1 MASKALTD
9 IGVRALKPGATRREV
24 RDASA
29 HGLAVV
35 VFPSGKKSYVV
46 RFRIG
51 GRQKKLTLKSGI
63 SLSAARKEAA
73 DAMYEVSQGRDPT
86 QTKKFTKQKAVVA
99 AANTLRAVA
108 ENYLTREERKPV
120 EKRLRTIGQRRD
132 HLERLIYPKL
142 GDRPIGEIRRSE
154 IAALLDKIEDTGPVQ
169 ADRVLATLRKLMNW
183 HATRDD
189 DFTNPIVRDMAR
201 TKPKDRARDRVLT
214 DDELRVIW
222 RVAEEHQGPYDRML
236 QFILLT
242 ATRLREASNMN
253 RSELSG
259 TDWIIPAARYKTK
272 LDHLVPLSVQAR
284 ALLFSVPVVGEGD
297 WVFTTS
303 GDVPIAGFSKG
314 KRQFDARVLA
324 ELQKH
329 DPKAEPLPHWTPHD
343 LRRTARTLL
352 SRTKVVTPDHAERC
366 LGHVIGG
373 IRENYDKYE
382 YREEKAAAFEALAA
396 QIERI
401 VDPQENVV
409 ALRR

>member
-1 MASKALTD
+1 MASKLTD
-9 IGVRALKPGATRREV
+9 IAIRRRLKPRAARYEV
-24 RDASA
+24 PDPSA
-29 HGLAVV
+29 RGLSVV
-35 VFPSGKKSYVV
+35 VFPSGTKSYVV
-46 RFRIG
+46 RYRHG

-63 SLSAARKEAA
+63 SLSAARKDAA
-73 DAMYEVSQGRDPT
+73 DAMYEVSQGRDPS
-86 QTKKFTKQKAVVA
+86 QTKKVTKQKAVVA

-108 ENYLTREERKPV
+108 ESYLTHEERRPV
-120 EKRLRTIGQRRD
+120 KERLRSIGQRRD
-132 HLERLIYPKL
+132 HLERLIYPRL

-154 IAALLDKIEDTGPVQ
+154 IAVLLDKIEETGPVQ
-169 ADRVLATLRKLMNW
+169 ADRVLATLRKLFNW

-222 RVAEEHQGPYDRML
+222 CVAEEHQGPYDRML

-242 ATRLREASNMN
+242 ATRLREASNMS

-272 LDHLVPLSVQAR
+272 LDHLVPLSAQAR
-284 ALLFSVPVVGEGD
+284 ALLFSVPVVGEKG

-329 DPKAEPLPHWTPHD
+329 DPKARPLPHWTPHD
-343 LRRTARTLL
+343 LRRTARTLM
-352 SRTKVVTPDHAERC
+352 SRTKVVAPDHAERC

-373 IRENYDKYE
+373 IRDNYDKYE

-401 VDPQENVV
+401 VDPQPNVV
-409 ALRR
+409 PMRR